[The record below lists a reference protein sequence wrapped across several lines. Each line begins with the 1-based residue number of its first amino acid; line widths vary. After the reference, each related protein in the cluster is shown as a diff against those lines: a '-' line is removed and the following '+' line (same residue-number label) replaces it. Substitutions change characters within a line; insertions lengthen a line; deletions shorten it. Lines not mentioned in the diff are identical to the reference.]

1 MSEFQKITAI
11 TPSFSSKTNALL
23 DEIMADVS
31 LMNELHALGIS
42 DQEIPH
48 YVTLLISYLDSKKI
62 CSSCKGL
69 LDCQSDTPYMARSLS
84 MSSSGRLSSCLGPCK
99 FKMAEITKDMNF
111 LYRDFDPEWNSLSL
125 AAIKVERAKELR
137 MAMTKCAKKDSA
149 KKWCYVK
156 GESGSGKSY
165 YLAAFA
171 NAFAS
176 KGKTVAFIDTNKRFD
191 ELKNYA
197 IVFKNFF
204 FTEMFETWYVGTNST
219 PVRHLAEN
227 VDFLTMLWNTLVY
240 AGVGGLIFAV
250 TPAIT
255 AYLTCK
261 YHYKLSTIINAVFTL
276 ILAIPIVGALPSELT
291 WLRQLGI
298 YDSLWGNFLR
308 YLSGAGMYYFVYF
321 AFFKSMSD
329 AYREAAEIDGASDLT
344 IMLRIYF
351 PMALKTIGTVFLIQ
365 FIALWNDWQSEMVY
379 LPTHPTLARA
389 VYEMSLGKSDIG
401 TGLDKGAL
409 ASVPV
414 KMAASMMLAFPITV
428 IFIVFRNKLMG
439 NVSVGGLKE

>member
-1 MSEFQKITAI
+1 MVNVKQNSIRRGKKPKANKIDVFFDTIIAI
-11 TPSFSSKTNALL
+11 
-23 DEIMADVS
+23 
-31 LMNELHALGIS
+31 
-42 DQEIPH
+42 
-48 YVTLLISYLDSKKI
+48 LISVFAI
-62 CSSCKGL
+62 FL
-69 LDCQSDTPYMARSLS
+69 LLMLLWGFMTSLKN
-84 MSSSGRLSSCLGPCK
+84 P
-99 FKMAEITKDMNF
+99 D
-111 LYRDFDPEWNSLSL
+111 DFDLT
-125 AAIKVERAKELR
+125 A
-137 MAMTKCAKKDSA
+137 
-149 KKWCYVK
+149 
-156 GESGSGKSY
+156 
-165 YLAAFA
+165 
-171 NAFAS
+171 
-176 KGKTVAFIDTNKRFD
+176 KGKYAFPYIDWNDWDNVLASNHEFF

-250 TPAIT
+250 VPAIT